1 VSQAGFASYNCRI
14 VNLKQATKA
23 RKRPETIKKG
33 RRVRHDAGE
42 KDETVSSLYIG
53 TTCPK
58 SPHFLG
64 KTSEQ
69 APCDLPR
76 QTPLK
81 RLICLGPPEGDAI

>member
-1 VSQAGFASYNCRI
+1 VSQAGVASYN
-14 VNLKQATKA
+14 LPLASLTQATNA
-23 RKRPETIKKG
+23 RRRPETIKKG

-64 KTSEQ
+64 KTSER
-69 APCDLPR
+69 DLPDR
-76 QTPLK
+76 PEQTPL
-81 RLICLGPPEGDAI
+81 